1 MANSR
6 HALAGYFVLLLVFFL
21 TPVMAQ
27 GMVADSCPM
36 RIDVAKNGDFFT
48 NRFYGHY
55 KTSPKLLESDLK
67 SGCYNDSNPANV
79 SSVTIKIA
87 PGAPTVRTELL
98 YRILER
104 NGWPKSKVSL
114 QQ

>member
-6 HALAGYFVLLLVFFL
+6 RALAGYAVVLCIFL
-21 TPVMAQ
+21 WAPVMAK
-27 GMVADSCPM
+27 GMVPDPCPM
-36 RIDVAKNGDFFT
+36 RIEVAKSGDFFT
-48 NRFYGHY
+48 NRFSGRY

-79 SSVTIKIA
+79 SSVTVKIA
-87 PGAPTVRTELL
+87 PGAPVARTQLL

-104 NGWPKSKVSL
+104 NGWPKPKINL
-114 QQ
+114 QP